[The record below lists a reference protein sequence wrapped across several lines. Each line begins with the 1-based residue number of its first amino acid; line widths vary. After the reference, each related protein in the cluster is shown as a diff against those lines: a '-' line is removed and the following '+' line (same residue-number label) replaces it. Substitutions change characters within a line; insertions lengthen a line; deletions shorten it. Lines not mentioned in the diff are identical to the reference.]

1 MSAFIGTMCAMKIK
15 PGPAFLGTVS
25 GAVIGVVMAA
35 ITFNIKPPTPPQHAV
50 CLQSHREVVM
60 IPTICGAHDICQK
73 PIVTEVCDRIQAPP
87 PRPMCQ
93 GSDN

>member
-1 MSAFIGTMCAMKIK
+1 
-15 PGPAFLGTVS
+15 
-25 GAVIGVVMAA
+25 MAA
-35 ITFNIKPPTPPQHAV
+35 LTFNIKPHSQQQHAV

-93 GSDN
+93 GNNNDADP